1 LIIDSYKFLHAF
13 LCIRRDSKNIS
24 RKAQSTATRRSFV
37 TLCLNGSG
45 NVSGGGECHA
55 FRKEAAKTSYFH
67 LAFSSFHP
75 HGLTIDE

>member
-1 LIIDSYKFLHAF
+1 MHPWRFKKYFTQGAKH
-13 LCIRRDSKNIS
+13 
-24 RKAQSTATRRSFV
+24 TTTRRSFV
-37 TLCLNGSG
+37 TLCLNGSAK
-45 NVSGGGECHA
+45 VSGEGECHA